1 MFAQTDKCFG
11 NQTSNPSHSVS
22 QPSLKLKLFSLHLNL
37 RQEKKHVINVQTKD
51 LPPGLGPFYAPM
63 GDKHKCV
70 DRYGLKKGHGCD
82 YA

>member
-37 RQEKKHVINVQTKD
+37 WQEKHVINVETKK
-51 LPPGLGPFYAPM
+51 LLSGLELFQASS
-63 GDKHKCV
+63 GDNHYCDGK
-70 DRYGLKKGHGCD
+70 YGLKKRSWM
-82 YA
+82 